1 MPPGLKA
8 IEAAAAACVLD
19 AARLEG
25 LPAVLESLGAEA
37 SSLYSGP
44 GAADLADVAPYL
56 VGLVAGS
63 PFSQWVLGEAWG
75 RSGGI
80 LIVSE
85 VGLDELRNHFRHFL
99 MVIDEAGKALY
110 FRFYDPR
117 VLRIF
122 LPTCDAEQLRALF
135 GPITA
140 FVVEDEDPGKALR
153 FTLAGG
159 DLVTETIDLAKE
171 GPSGRPRIEWK
182 GRG

>member
-85 VGLDELRNHFRHFL
+85 VGLDTPEYLW
-99 MVIDEAGKALY
+99 ASA
-110 FRFYDPR
+110 PR
-117 VLRIF
+117 
-122 LPTCDAEQLRALF
+122 
-135 GPITA
+135 
-140 FVVEDEDPGKALR
+140 
-153 FTLAGG
+153 G
-159 DLVTETIDLAKE
+159 D
-171 GPSGRPRIEWK
+171 
-182 GRG
+182 